1 MLEGQLD
8 RRGGAVATI
17 TGSDYPRGARK
28 ITDSIDYLGFRAC
41 GF

>member
-17 TGSDYPRGARK
+17 TGSGGSEGSEE
-28 ITDSIDYLGFRAC
+28 DSGGFRC
-41 GF
+41 